1 MLLVKISKYERKES
15 YFLFNVIFKFCR
27 DEAMLV
33 LQTKNK
39 IESSLARLSRQ
50 NISNKHLPIHQIV
63 SKQ

>member
-15 YFLFNVIFKFCR
+15 YFLFNVIFKFFR

-50 NISNKHLPIHQIV
+50 DISNKHLPIHQIV